1 MNYSTFNTLPN
12 IKKSVDNINQF
23 LTPISNRITCNE
35 STKFN
40 ESKRQGNYF
49 LSERTMTNP
58 SCYTPYQQVSGNG
71 LPISNSVIVDLD
83 SELRG
88 ITHINSKCDTQKL
101 KKRSIFNKS
110 SNLKLT
116 SIRSNCYLTPTDTRQ
131 QKSCQPQNEK
141 KNYRFDFPL
150 QETIIQPNSYI
161 GVNTRLLVKQELEK
175 NDLQFKK

>member
-1 MNYSTFNTLPN
+1 MNYSAFNTLPN

-23 LTPISNRITCNE
+23 LTPLNNRIICDE
-35 STKFN
+35 STKFK

-71 LPISNSVIVDLD
+71 LPISNESVVDLD

-88 ITHINSKCDTQKL
+88 INHINSGCDTQKL
-101 KKRSIFNKS
+101 KKKSKFNKS

-116 SIRSNCYLTPTDTRQ
+116 SSENCYLTPTDTRQ
-131 QKSCQPQNEK
+131 HKSCQPQNEK

-150 QETIIQPNSYI
+150 QETVLQPNSYI

-175 NDLQFKK
+175 SDIQFRK